1 MLHVQLLGPPLIKNA
16 RDSLTQF
23 KSRKVAALL
32 FYLAIT
38 PGQHRRMYLA
48 DLLWSEA
55 SEDKALSNL
64 RYALWNLRQVLG
76 ELPVHGGRLNISF
89 QPSNDIWIDVNAF
102 RELLKTA
109 DTNANAITPEIA
121 TRLQQAVDLY
131 RGELLAGFEV
141 DEAPDFESWLQQQR
155 IALHAMATDALS
167 RLSAYYSSHHYL
179 PEAIAATRRLLEL
192 EPWHEAGHRQMMLL
206 LALSGQRDAALNHYQ
221 HCRQVL
227 AAELS
232 LDPEPETTTLMESIR
247 TGQLKLAPED
257 RPTQVVPEANALTI
271 PLFGRHAEHAW
282 LAERWELARRGE
294 SRLALIRGEAGVGKT
309 RLVEEIGRSVMAQGG
324 LVLRG
329 RCYEFSGPVPY
340 QPIAAALNQQVAR
353 FESRGLPL
361 SEVWLVELAHLLPEV
376 REHYVHLPPPLRTG
390 QSTDRYRLFEAVSH
404 FLQAITVE
412 QPVLLFLDDLHWA
425 DADTLDMLGYL
436 VRRLLDSPLFIVGAY
451 RPGEVLNDHALVALQ
466 RPLHYEDLSEE
477 LELARLSLAT
487 VKQVA
492 QTMTPGADIDR
503 LARFLYRLSLGNP
516 FILFETLT
524 EMQERGW
531 LQPTADGQWALKAG
545 PLDQEDLIP
554 DEVQTQIRRRVA
566 RLSPESRRLLSLA
579 AVIGRPFEAKLL
591 QAASGAAPEQ
601 VLDCL
606 DDWLARNLMQEI
618 VSQEQQ
624 ALQVGGP
631 LTHSDCRYDFSH
643 DLIRAVVYA
652 DLSQARRQI
661 MHTQLGDAL
670 EQVYAGQLD
679 QIGEWLAHHY
689 HHGYRPHKALVYLQQ
704 AGQQAQ
710 TVYAL
715 PLALEHFQQAL
726 RYWDRLYSPTDA
738 DISIE
743 ARRQRWHLLL
753 SQAEVGRMLGQ
764 VQTQPPTLEAM
775 LHEATSWGDDRDR
788 LHVIEQLLAR
798 LEETADLDQRR
809 RLAIEGLRLASAL
822 GDQLAE
828 SNCRQALADCDRDM
842 ANFEQAL
849 THYKAALIN
858 FSRLDQTRRAAFC
871 LISVGNI
878 HVMHNRFAQALA
890 HFKQAETYAKTG
902 GYPDALIWSL
912 NSMAQMYLFLGD
924 LEEAQA
930 ISQEALTLCDMIG
943 FDSGASTG
951 LVIQG
956 YIQMLNGQL
965 EQAQEHYERA
975 WAINQATGQTLRM
988 ADVQCC
994 LGYLC
999 LLGAKAERAV
1009 AHFQQA
1015 ELLCGNFY
1023 FGRAIEARSHRA
1035 VAHLA
1040 LTQLAEALN
1049 CSHHAVVW
1057 LSGREHN
1064 MYAPQRV
1071 YFNQYQVLLAHGEME
1086 EAQDALVKAHTIVL
1100 TQANKLAEVY
1110 PAIVNHDRICERF
1123 LTRLPWNREIMAVWD
1138 RLPLSTSVTVLRSL
1152 HGYPG

>member
-1 MLHVQLLGPPLIKNA
+1 MLCVQLFGSPLIRNA
-16 RDSLTQF
+16 SDSLIQF

-38 PGQHRRMYLA
+38 PGQHRRMFLA
-48 DLLWSEA
+48 DLLWSES
-55 SEDKALSNL
+55 SEEKALSNL

-76 ELPVHGGRLNISF
+76 ELPVRGGRLNISF
-89 QPSNDIWIDVNAF
+89 QPSDDILIDVIAF

-109 DTNANAITPEIA
+109 DTNAKAATPESIA
-121 TRLQQAVDLY
+121 RLQQAVELY

-141 DEAPDFESWLQQQR
+141 DEAPDFERWLHQQR
-155 IALHAMATDALS
+155 LALHEMAIDALS
-167 RLSAYYSSHHYL
+167 RLSAYYTSHHHL
-179 PEAIAATRRLLEL
+179 PQAIAATRRMLEL
-192 EPWHEAGHRQMMLL
+192 EPWREAAHRQMMLL
-206 LALSGQRDAALNHYQ
+206 LTLADQRDAALNQYQ
-221 HCRQVL
+221 HCRHLL
-227 AAELS
+227 ATELN
-232 LDPEPETTTLMESIR
+232 LDPEPETTALMESIR
-247 TGQLKLAPED
+247 TGQLKLAAED
-257 RPTQVVPEANALTI
+257 RPTPAAPEAGALAS

-282 LAERWELARRGE
+282 LAERWELARRSQ

-340 QPIAAALNQQVAR
+340 QPIAAALNNQIAR

-361 SEVWLVELAHLLPEV
+361 SEVWLVELAHLLPELHD
-376 REHYVHLPPPLRTG
+376 HYPHLPPPLPTG

-412 QPVLLFLDDLHWA
+412 QPVLLFLDDLHWS
-425 DADTLDMLGYL
+425 DTDTLDMVGYL
-436 VRRLLDSPLFIVGAY
+436 VRRLVGSPLLIVGAY

-477 LELARLSLAT
+477 LELAGLSQAT

-492 QTMTPGADIDR
+492 QTITPGADIDR
-503 LARFLYRLSLGNP
+503 LAHFLYRLSQGNP

-531 LQPTADGQWALKAG
+531 LQPQADGQWALKAG
-545 PLDQEDLIP
+545 PLDQDDLIP
-554 DEVQTQIRRRVA
+554 NEVQARIRRRVA
-566 RLSPESRRLLSLA
+566 RLAPESRRLLSLA

-618 VSQEQQ
+618 VSQDQQ
-624 ALQVGGP
+624 ALQVSGP

-679 QIGEWLAHHY
+679 QVGEWLAHHY
-689 HHGYRPHKALVYLQQ
+689 HHGYRPHKALIYLQQ

-715 PLALEHFQQAL
+715 PLALEHYQQAL
-726 RYWDRLYSPTDA
+726 GYWDRLYRPTDA
-738 DISIE
+738 DISIA
-743 ARRQRWHLLL
+743 ARRQRWDLVL

-764 VQTQPPTLEAM
+764 VQTQPPTLETV
-775 LHEATSWGDDRDR
+775 LQEATNWGDDRDR
-788 LHVIEQLLAR
+788 LRVIEQLLAR
-798 LEETADLDQRR
+798 LEETADLEQRR
-809 RLAIEGLRLASAL
+809 RLAIEGLRLAGAL

-849 THYKAALIN
+849 THYKAALVN
-858 FSRLDQTRRAAFC
+858 FSRLEQTRRAAFC
-871 LISVGNI
+871 LISLGNI

-924 LEEAQA
+924 LEQAQA
-930 ISQEALTLCDMIG
+930 ISQEALTLCEMIG

-956 YIQMLNGQL
+956 FIQMLNGGL

-975 WAINQATGQTLRM
+975 WAINQAMGQTLRM

-999 LLGAKAERAV
+999 LLDAKAERAV
-1009 AHFQQA
+1009 AHFQHA
-1015 ELLCGNFY
+1015 EALCGNFY
-1023 FGRAIEARSHRA
+1023 FGRAIEARSYRA

-1040 LTQLAEALN
+1040 LKQWAEALN
-1049 CSHHAVVW
+1049 CSYHAVAW
-1057 LSGREHN
+1057 LRGREHN

-1071 YFNQYQVLLAHGEME
+1071 YFNQYQVFLAQGEIE
-1086 EAQDALVKAHTIVL
+1086 EAQEALVKAHTIVL
-1100 TQANKLAEVY
+1100 TQANKLAEIY
-1110 PAIVNHDRICERF
+1110 PVMANRDRICEQF
-1123 LTRLPWNREIMAVWD
+1123 LTRLPWNREIMTVWD